1 MRLFQ
6 ILRNARFGSVL
17 FRYMLSHCVVFILPM
32 TVLSFFLY
40 QHTVV
45 NLRIEV
51 MRSRTQL
58 SERLAQEMDDK
69 LMELSNVA
77 ALLSGDEALMPANV
91 VIGTTKSMEAVERLQ
106 DFSALISIAEYIS
119 VYFDEQDRMYSMD
132 GTISRQTLVKNVYS
146 LTEESKADLFSAL
159 QSEKVC
165 EYRRLL
171 QNPNSIASSGNLV
184 GVFYRIPVGS
194 ASPYGTILFVLRES
208 VLLKLLSGDGS
219 GERVWVYD
227 AEGRLLV
234 SSGEMPEGILGQG
247 PGTQIFDDEYA
258 RTCVVSEKTG
268 WQYVTLV
275 STDSLLGQV
284 AASQRRL
291 WGMILLCVVV
301 GILSAVMM
309 GIYNYRP
316 VYRLAQE
323 SRPESDGFPSREAVE
338 RNEFKRIRSGIQW
351 YGERAG
357 TLQEKNTQLEMT
369 LTRQE
374 PIVGQHLLLRLLRG
388 RLSNPTEWQQAFDYL
403 RMRED
408 GTFFVMMLF
417 VSGEAFPEST
427 PEKMDGPVL
436 YASLDFEDGRAV
448 GIEDGSEDG
457 NGKRIAVLAE
467 IYDVGEAGESRD
479 AAMQLQM
486 KQLVHRIRTFMALRY
501 DDTPFC
507 GVGRAAH
514 PAVCIRDSYIEAVTA
529 LDFALFHNQDNV
541 QYFENLSA
549 CGEAPA
555 KPQLEKG
562 GNLLR
567 LYLRR
572 EDRASA
578 SDWFSQY
585 IEELCDERQ
594 PVAYIHYRMYELAE
608 ELIGLAR
615 ENQVPAAQEQ
625 IAGLMQ
631 IPSKS
636 EFQKAAQAFWNFL
649 LENQKAPK
657 NDRALLKRIEA
668 YMEAHYQESDF
679 SIAGLAEALH
689 VSQSYLSRYYKEM
702 TGDTMVH
709 ALAEL
714 RMAEIKRQ
722 LVETDRSIRTIVES
736 VGYVDAANFSR
747 KFKSIEG
754 ITLNDYRR
762 LYTNREESL

>member
-132 GTISRQTLVKNVYS
+132 GTNSRQTLVKNVYS

-208 VLLKLLSGDGS
+208 VLLKLLSEDGS

-291 WGMILLCVVV
+291 
-301 GILSAVMM
+301 
-309 GIYNYRP
+309 
-316 VYRLAQE
+316 
-323 SRPESDGFPSREAVE
+323 
-338 RNEFKRIRSGIQW
+338 
-351 YGERAG
+351 
-357 TLQEKNTQLEMT
+357 
-369 LTRQE
+369 
-374 PIVGQHLLLRLLRG
+374 
-388 RLSNPTEWQQAFDYL
+388 
-403 RMRED
+403 
-408 GTFFVMMLF
+408 
-417 VSGEAFPEST
+417 
-427 PEKMDGPVL
+427 
-436 YASLDFEDGRAV
+436 
-448 GIEDGSEDG
+448 
-457 NGKRIAVLAE
+457 
-467 IYDVGEAGESRD
+467 
-479 AAMQLQM
+479 
-486 KQLVHRIRTFMALRY
+486 
-501 DDTPFC
+501 
-507 GVGRAAH
+507 
-514 PAVCIRDSYIEAVTA
+514 
-529 LDFALFHNQDNV
+529 
-541 QYFENLSA
+541 
-549 CGEAPA
+549 
-555 KPQLEKG
+555 
-562 GNLLR
+562 
-567 LYLRR
+567 
-572 EDRASA
+572 
-578 SDWFSQY
+578 
-585 IEELCDERQ
+585 
-594 PVAYIHYRMYELAE
+594 
-608 ELIGLAR
+608 
-615 ENQVPAAQEQ
+615 
-625 IAGLMQ
+625 
-631 IPSKS
+631 
-636 EFQKAAQAFWNFL
+636 
-649 LENQKAPK
+649 
-657 NDRALLKRIEA
+657 
-668 YMEAHYQESDF
+668 
-679 SIAGLAEALH
+679 
-689 VSQSYLSRYYKEM
+689 
-702 TGDTMVH
+702 
-709 ALAEL
+709 
-714 RMAEIKRQ
+714 
-722 LVETDRSIRTIVES
+722 
-736 VGYVDAANFSR
+736 
-747 KFKSIEG
+747 
-754 ITLNDYRR
+754 
-762 LYTNREESL
+762 